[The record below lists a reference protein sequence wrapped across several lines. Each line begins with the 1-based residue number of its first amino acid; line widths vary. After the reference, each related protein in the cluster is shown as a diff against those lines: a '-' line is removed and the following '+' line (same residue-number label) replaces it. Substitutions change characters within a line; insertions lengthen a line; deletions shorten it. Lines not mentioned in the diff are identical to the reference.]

1 MREKIRTIPNLADTS
16 PAHQAAI
23 AAGDDHFRAWQYNV
37 ADRFKGSTVE
47 DIRQN
52 LKETANPF
60 AVCVEHLINDFNLGT
75 VIRNANAFNAKE
87 AFYLGDKKW
96 DKRSAVGVY
105 NYTDVKWLPTI
116 DDFIKLKKQYTI
128 VGIDNVAG
136 SVSINEYNWEPNSLL
151 VFGEEG
157 VGLTPTIQSHCDAI
171 VEIPMYGSVRSLNCG
186 VASGI
191 VMHDF
196 VSQINRIV
204 GAACDHCSHGKH
216 SGACPAESYNGYSC
230 RCRG

>member
-1 MREKIRTIPNLADTS
+1 MSRERIRTIPNLATTS

-23 AAGDDHFRAWQYNV
+23 VAGDEHYRSWQYNV
-37 ADRFKGSTVE
+37 ADRFKGNTVE
-47 DIRQN
+47 NIKQS

-75 VIRNANAFNAKE
+75 VIRNANAFNAKKV
-87 AFYLGDKKW
+87 FYLGDKKW

-105 NYTDVKWLPTI
+105 NYTDVHWLPTVE
-116 DDFIKLKKQYTI
+116 DFIKLKEQYVI
-128 VGIDNVAG
+128 VGIDNVPG
-136 SVSINEYNWEPNSLL
+136 SVSISSYNWKPNTLL

-157 VGLTPTIQSHCDAI
+157 VGLTPTMQSMCQDI

-196 VSQINRIV
+196 VSKIKNIQ
-204 GAACDHCSHGKH
+204 K
-216 SGACPAESYNGYSC
+216 
-230 RCRG
+230 